1 MDSETMLRLLQQV
14 AAGEI
19 PPDLALE
26 RLQAAPFAR
35 TVSGLSLDLHR
46 QLRTGLPEVVFA
58 PGKSDTQLCEAVACL
73 AGAGQPVLVTRCAQP
88 QLQCL
93 AAAYPQGQVWE
104 AARLFCLGGPLLQP
118 EDGCFPN
125 QGELLCVTA
134 GGADLP
140 IALEAM
146 GTARFLGL
154 SPGLIS
160 DVGVAGLHR
169 VEPHLSA
176 LRGAKLLLVFAG
188 MEGAL
193 PSVLGGLCSTPI
205 IAVPTSIGY
214 GASFQGLAALLAMLN
229 SCAPGVSVV
238 NIDNGFGGAV
248 MAWKLLNKLG

>member
-1 MDSETMLRLLQQV
+1 MDSETMLNLLQQV
-14 AAGEI
+14 AAGDI
-19 PPDLALE
+19 PPEQALE

-35 TVSGLSLDLHR
+35 TLSGLSLDLHR
-46 QLRTGLPEVVFA
+46 KLRTGLPEVVFA
-58 PGKSDTQLCEAVACL
+58 PGKNDMQLRDAVACL
-73 AGAGQPVLVTRCAQP
+73 GEAGQPVLVTRCAP
-88 QLQCL
+88 RQLEVL
-93 AAAYPQGQVWE
+93 AIAYPEGQVWE

-118 EDGCFPN
+118 AEGCFPS

-134 GGADLP
+134 GGSDMP
-140 IALEAM
+140 VALEAM

-154 SPGLIS
+154 SPGLVS

-176 LRGAKLLLVFAG
+176 LRRAKLLLVFAG

-193 PSVLGGLCSTPI
+193 PSVLGGLCGTPI

-229 SCAPGVSVV
+229 SCAPGVCVV
-238 NIDNGFGGAV
+238 NIDNGFGAAV
-248 MAWKLLNKLG
+248 MAWKLLDMQG